1 MVNPV
6 WQPEAVKGLRVG
18 KPTVLVTVLRSAG
31 SAPRGGGAKI
41 WINATQTWG
50 TIGGGHLEYQA
61 IALAREVLANA
72 AAPRRQVQRYALGPS
87 LGQCCGGVVWLAF
100 ERLDAGDLV
109 WCNEVEAA
117 LEQRR
122 SVTRRVPFNGPEPV
136 QIYPSEQSA
145 AGFNVD
151 EARWDEAQ
159 GILEDRIMAASLTVV
174 VCGAGHVGRAIVN
187 VLGTLPVNVI
197 WLDPRDDQWP
207 DQVPANVQ
215 CLQGDA
221 DDVRDLPDD
230 ACWLVLTHN
239 HALDLEI
246 VEQIMARKSFRFLGL
261 IGSATKKARF
271 VSRLRRRFPEEMVSR
286 MQCPIGLVKTS
297 SKLPEVIA
305 VSTVAQLLWLD

>member
-1 MVNPV
+1 MANPA
-6 WQPEAVKGLRVG
+6 WQPEAVEGLRAG

-41 WINATQTWG
+41 WINETQTWG

-61 IALAREVLANA
+61 IALAREILASTV
-72 AAPRRQVQRYALGPS
+72 APQRKIQRYALGPS

-100 ERLDAGDLV
+100 ERLDAGDLA

-122 SVTRRVPFNGPEPV
+122 SVIRRVPFNDADPV
-136 QIYPSEQSA
+136 QIHLSEQAA

-151 EARWDEAQ
+151 EARWDDDQ
-159 GILEDRIMAASLTVV
+159 GVLEDRIMAASLTVV
-174 VCGAGHVGRAIVN
+174 VCGAGHVGRAIIN
-187 VLGTLPVNVI
+187 VLGTLPVNVV
-197 WLDPRDDQWP
+197 WLDPRDDLWP
-207 DQVPANVQ
+207 EQVPANVQ

-221 DDVRDLPDD
+221 EDVRDLPND

-246 VEQIMARKSFRFLGL
+246 VQEIMARKSFRFLGL

-271 VSRLRRRFPEEMVSR
+271 VSRLRRQFPEAMVAR

-305 VSTVAQLLWLD
+305 VSAVAQLLSLD